1 MKSLQD
7 YIAESEQ
14 WFDDP
19 AVGDDFAINI
29 REECLLES
37 HVIDVTEDTV
47 VIEADAQFMA
57 MLEQYGMLE
66 DEVLEDDIQR
76 YGPAG
81 ASMSQG
87 WSMNEVDMGPG
98 DHLDSIEND
107 KINVDEADLG
117 IGRILELAGLPVQED
132 EPLATP
138 ANANAND
145 PLLGKAVDDAA
156 VQPMEEGIMSS
167 IDMDMR
173 HIARTGRMDALVD
186 GMRGEFG
193 IQTQQYLQDVM
204 DDVEQSLER
213 RGQRLTDMKTKL
225 RMLMD
230 RIQEIYAGQ
239 ELDEAEYQGR
249 DVPLG
254 KPMQGDV
261 KKKKVYVRKPN
272 GNVVKVEF
280 GDPNMR
286 IKKSNPARRKS
297 FRARHNCANPGPRW
311 KARYWSCRAW

>member
-1 MKSLQD
+1 
-7 YIAESEQ
+7 
-14 WFDDP
+14 
-19 AVGDDFAINI
+19 
-29 REECLLES
+29 
-37 HVIDVTEDTV
+37 
-47 VIEADAQFMA
+47 
-57 MLEQYGMLE
+57 
-66 DEVLEDDIQR
+66 
-76 YGPAG
+76 
-81 ASMSQG
+81 
-87 WSMNEVDMGPG
+87 
-98 DHLDSIEND
+98 
-107 KINVDEADLG
+107 
-117 IGRILELAGLPVQED
+117 
-132 EPLATP
+132 
-138 ANANAND
+138 
-145 PLLGKAVDDAA
+145 VDDAA
-156 VQPMEEGIMSS
+156 VQPMEEGVMSS
-167 IDMDMR
+167 IDMDMQ

-186 GMRGEFG
+186 AMRGEFG
-193 IQTQQYLQDVM
+193 IQTQQYLQDMM

-311 KARYWSCRAW
+311 KARYWSCKAW

>member
-1 MKSLQD
+1 MKRLQD
-7 YIAESEQ
+7 YIAESQQ

-66 DEVLEDDIQR
+66 DETLEDGIQR

-87 WSMNEVDMGPG
+87 WSMNEQDMEPD
-98 DHLDSIEND
+98 DHLTTIEND
-107 KINVDEADLG
+107 KIGVEEGDLG
-117 IGRILELAGLPVQED
+117 IGRILELAGLPVTED

-156 VQPMEEGIMSS
+156 VQPMEEEVMSS
-167 IDMDMR
+167 IDMDMQ

-186 GMRGEFG
+186 AMRGEFG
-193 IQTQQYLQDVM
+193 IQTQQYLQDMM

-311 KARYWSCRAW
+311 KARYWSCKAW